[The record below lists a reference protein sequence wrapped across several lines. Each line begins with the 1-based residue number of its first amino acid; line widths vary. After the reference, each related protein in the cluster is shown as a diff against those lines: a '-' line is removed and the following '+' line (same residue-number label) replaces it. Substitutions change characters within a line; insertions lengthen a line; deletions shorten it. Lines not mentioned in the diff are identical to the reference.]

1 MKREADRNRVKL
13 AIEHLNA
20 AVTNIRSIKVEN
32 MTRQE
37 NNALR
42 ITVNDIKW
50 LVKRLTSIAENSES

>member
-1 MKREADRNRVKL
+1 MKREADRNRVKR

-20 AVTNIRSIKVEN
+20 AVTNIRSIKAEN

>member
-1 MKREADRNRVKL
+1 MKREADRNRVKR
-13 AIEHLNA
+13 AVEHLNA
-20 AVTNIRSIKVEN
+20 AVTNIHSIKAEN

-50 LVKRLTSIAENSES
+50 LVKRLTSIAENEN

>member
-1 MKREADRNRVKL
+1 MKREADRNRVKR

-20 AVTNIRSIKVEN
+20 AVTNIRSIKAEN

-50 LVKRLTSIAENSES
+50 LVKRLTSIAEKSES